1 MELIQNGKHVYFW
14 TTSANVKSGSGLGQ
28 VSAVFE
34 LVELDLESGQT
45 SSLKEFTVKGSNA
58 AGWIPASVGYA
69 RRHSAKEF
77 PYSED
82 HHVKRDEFLK
92 QLKANLVSVR
102 ELKLD
107 GSVSAMRVSLR
118 LVGSFDKIV
127 YKLFEGPLDHKM
139 HFVVSIN
146 TEDLLRLADTAILN
160 KL

>member
-1 MELIQNGKHVYFW
+1 MELIQNGKHVYFF
-14 TTSANVKSGSGLGQ
+14 TTSATVKSGSGVGQ

-92 QLKANLVSVR
+92 
-102 ELKLD
+102 
-107 GSVSAMRVSLR
+107 
-118 LVGSFDKIV
+118 
-127 YKLFEGPLDHKM
+127 
-139 HFVVSIN
+139 
-146 TEDLLRLADTAILN
+146 
-160 KL
+160 